1 MAPPARALPPSSLR
15 AVRTVTRRLAGRVRK
30 AYRRRVRRPYRRL
43 KREGRDVRRR
53 AVRLRG
59 RRQAERE
66 LARIASGSGPIVVGP
81 YASEM
86 AFEILYWIPMLN
98 WWAERYGVDRERVT
112 VISRGGADP
121 WYGDL
126 GSTYLD
132 IFDYCPPDALKAAVD
147 RSIEATRS
155 SKQTEVSSFDREV
168 LRRAGPD
175 LGTDDYTLLHPRL
188 MWQLL
193 TRSFTMLGRG
203 ALPLSTV
210 LERSA
215 YRPLP
220 TPGPSSAVDGLPD
233 GYVAVKLYFSGN
245 LPDTEAHRRFF
256 ATLIARLAERTH
268 VVVLSSGVDIDEHEP
283 WLPGGGAR
291 VHYPRGLTPRN
302 NLALQTELI
311 AGARAL
317 FTTFGGFAYM
327 AAFLDVPAYAL
338 LGAPRDYNAVHD
350 DVLARAERALRQ
362 QGRHPRV
369 VPLSI
374 EDAGALDV
382 LVGAGG
388 AATLASPEDP
398 APVDR

>member
-1 MAPPARALPPSSLR
+1 VARR
-15 AVRTVTRRLAGRVRK
+15 IAGRGRK
-30 AYRRRVRRPYRRL
+30 AYRRRLRRPYREL
-43 KREGRDVRRR
+43 KRRGRGVRRR

-59 RRQAERE
+59 RKEAERE
-66 LARIASGSGPIVVGP
+66 LARIASGSKPIVIGP

-86 AFEILYWIPMLN
+86 AFEILYWIPMLT

-121 WYGDL
+121 WYRDL
-126 GSTYLD
+126 CSTYLD
-132 IFDYCPPDALKAAVD
+132 IFDYCSPEALKTAVD
-147 RSIEATRS
+147 RSIERTRS
-155 SKQTEVSSFDREV
+155 SKQTAVSDFDREV
-168 LRRAGPD
+168 LRRAAAD
-175 LGTDDYTLLHPRL
+175 IGTDDYTLLHPRL

-203 ALPLSTV
+203 QLPLSTV
-210 LERSA
+210 IERSV

-220 TPGPSSAVDGLPD
+220 APGPSSAVDGLPED
-233 GYVAVKLYFSGN
+233 YVAVKLYFSGN
-245 LPDTEAHRRFF
+245 LPDTGAHRQFLG
-256 ATLIARLAERTH
+256 TLLSRLVERTH
-268 VVVLSSGVDIDEHEP
+268 VVVLESGIDIDEHEA
-283 WLPGGGAR
+283 WLPAASSR
-291 VHYPRGLTPRN
+291 VHFPPGLTARN

-338 LGAPRDYNAVHD
+338 LGAARDYNAVHD
-350 DVLARAERALRQ
+350 DVLARAERALRR

-382 LVGAGG
+382 LVGAGDACAG
-388 AATLASPEDP
+388 TSPDAP
-398 APVDR
+398 ALTGP